1 MHFALDSLI
10 KNLQNKADAAIILS
24 PSNKSYLL
32 STQCDDAGYLVV
44 TKNKAYYIIDS
55 RYFEMAQKLVSEKI
69 KVVLQDDLFK
79 QIADILK
86 SDDCNVICM
95 ETSFISVEAFKIYK
109 QKLEQ
114 FKVDA
119 SVDAGKLVSDL
130 RKIKSSDELAKIKK
144 AQDIIDEAFLHIL
157 NSIKVGK
164 TEKELA
170 LELEFYMR
178 SHGARSTSFDIIFV
192 AGKNSSLPHGQPSDY
207 KLQNG
212 DLITIDFG
220 ADFEGYKS
228 DMTRT
233 VALGNINGEQKNIY
247 ETVLLA
253 QTAALKEI
261 RAGKRCSEIDS
272 VARNVIKEAGYGE
285 FFGHS
290 LGHSVG
296 IDIHESPNL
305 SPKCDEILKPGMV
318 LTVEPGIYL
327 PGKFGVRIE
336 DMVVITE
343 FGAENLT
350 KSDKSLI
357 II

>member
-1 MHFALDSLI
+1 MRCAIDRLTDNLLD
-10 KNLQNKADAAIILS
+10 KVDAAIILS

-32 STQCDDAGYLVV
+32 STQCDDAGCLVI
-44 TKNKAYYIIDS
+44 TKNKSYYIIDS
-55 RYFEMAQKLVSEKI
+55 RYFEVAQRLKSDKI
-69 KVVLQDDLFK
+69 KVILQDKLFD
-79 QIADILK
+79 QIAEILK
-86 SDDCNVICM
+86 QDGCKAVCL
-95 ETSFISVEAFKIYK
+95 ETSFVSVEDFKIYRK
-109 QKLEQ
+109 KLED
-114 FKVDA
+114 FEINPTIDAAKYVYESRKV
-119 SVDAGKLVSDL
+119 
-130 RKIKSSDELAKIKK
+130 KSQGEIERIKK
-144 AQDIIDEAFLHIL
+144 AQVITDNAFSHIL

-192 AGKNSSLPHGQPSDY
+192 AGKNSSLPHGHPSDY
-207 KLQNG
+207 VLQNG

-233 VALGNINGEQKNIY
+233 VALGSVNDEQKLVY
-247 ETVLLA
+247 ETVLSA
-253 QTAALKEI
+253 QQAALNVIKPGE
-261 RAGKRCSEIDS
+261 KCSNIDFI
-272 VARNVIKEAGYGE
+272 ARNVIKDRGYGQY
-285 FFGHS
+285 FGHS

-296 IDIHESPNL
+296 IDIHESPNF

-343 FGAENLT
+343 FGAENIT

-357 II
+357 IL

>member
-1 MHFALDSLI
+1 MQCAINNLI
-10 KNLQNKADAAIILS
+10 SCLQNRADAAVILS

-32 STQCDDAGYLVV
+32 STICDDAGCLVI
-44 TKNKAYYIIDS
+44 TKHKAFYIIDS
-55 RYFEMAQKLVSEKI
+55 RYFEMAQKLASDEI
-69 KVVLQDDLFK
+69 EVVLQENLFN
-79 QIADILK
+79 QISDVLK
-86 SDDCNVICM
+86 NNGCKEIIF
-95 ETSFISVEAFKIYK
+95 ETSFVSVEDFKHYK
-109 QKLEQ
+109 QKLKE
-114 FKVDA
+114 FNINASIDA
-119 SVDAGKLVSDL
+119 DKLICNL
-130 RKIKSSDELAKIKK
+130 RKIKSSDEISNIKK
-144 AQDIIDEAFLHIL
+144 AQEITDAAFLHIL
-157 NSIKVGK
+157 NSIKAGK

-192 AGKNSSLPHGQPSDY
+192 AGKNSSLPHGQPSNY

-220 ADFEGYKS
+220 ADFDGYKS

-233 VALGNINGEQKNIY
+233 VALGGINDEQKSIY
-247 ETVLLA
+247 EIVLLA
-253 QTAALKEI
+253 QESALKEI
-261 RAGKRCSEIDS
+261 RAGKRCSEIDTI
-272 VARNVIKEAGYGE
+272 ARNVIKDAGYGQY
-285 FFGHS
+285 FGHS

-296 IDIHESPNL
+296 LDIHESPNL
-305 SPKCDEILKPGMV
+305 SPKCDEIIEPGMV

-343 FGAENLT
+343 FGAENIT

-357 II
+357 IL

>member
-1 MHFALDSLI
+1 MQLALDSLV
-10 KNLQNKADAAIILS
+10 KNLQNKVDAAIILS

-32 STQCDDAGYLVV
+32 STLCDDAGCLIV
-44 TKNKAYYIIDS
+44 TKNKAYYLIDS
-55 RYFEMAQKLVSEKI
+55 RYFEIAQKLNSDKI
-69 KVVLQDDLFK
+69 EVILQENLFS
-79 QIADILK
+79 QITDILNDENCK
-86 SDDCNVICM
+86 EICM
-95 ETSFISVEAFKIYK
+95 ETSFVSVKEFKTYK
-109 QKLEQ
+109 QKLSE
-114 FKVDA
+114 FKFK
-119 SVDAGKLVSDL
+119 SSIDAGKIISDL
-130 RKIKSSDELAKIKK
+130 RKIKSNDELKKIKR
-144 AQDIIDEAFLHIL
+144 AQEITDDAFSYIL
-157 NSIKVGK
+157 NSITVGK
-164 TEKELA
+164 TERELA

-178 SHGARSTSFDIIFV
+178 AHGARSTSFDIIFV
-192 AGKNSSLPHGQPSDY
+192 AGKNSSLPHGQPGEY
-207 KLQNG
+207 RLQNG

-233 VALGNINGEQKNIY
+233 VALGNINYEQKKVY

-253 QTAALKEI
+253 QQSALKEI
-261 RAGKRCSEIDS
+261 RAGKMCSEIDAL
-272 VARNVIKEAGYGE
+272 ARNVIKEAGYGKY
-285 FFGHS
+285 FGHS

-336 DMVVITE
+336 DMVIITE
-343 FGAENLT
+343 FGAENIT

>member
-1 MHFALDSLI
+1 MQYAIDRLTNNLLD
-10 KNLQNKADAAIILS
+10 KVDAAIILS

-32 STQCDDAGYLVV
+32 SALCDDAGCLVI

-55 RYFEMAQKLVSEKI
+55 RYFEVAQRLESDKI
-69 KVVLQDDLFK
+69 KIILQDKLYE
-79 QIADILK
+79 QISEILK
-86 SDDCNVICM
+86 QDSCKDVCL
-95 ETSFISVEAFKIYK
+95 ETSFVSIEEFKIYK
-109 QKLEQ
+109 QKLRNFEINPSI
-114 FKVDA
+114 DA
-119 SVDAGKLVSDL
+119 AKYVCDL
-130 RKIKSSDELAKIKK
+130 RKIKSQAEIEKIKK
-144 AQDIIDEAFLHIL
+144 AQEITDNAFTHIL

-178 SHGARSTSFDIIFV
+178 SHGARSASFDIIFV
-192 AGKNSSLPHGQPSDY
+192 AGKNSSLPHGCPSDY
-207 KLQNG
+207 KLQSG

-233 VALGNINGEQKNIY
+233 VALGSVSNEQKQVY

-253 QTAALKEI
+253 QQAALKEI
-261 RAGKRCSEIDS
+261 KAGECCSKIDS
-272 VARNVIKEAGYGE
+272 IARNVIIDRGYGQY
-285 FFGHS
+285 FGHA

-296 IDIHESPNL
+296 IDIHESPNF

-336 DMVVITE
+336 NMVVITE
-343 FGAENLT
+343 FGAENIT

-357 II
+357 IL

>member
-1 MHFALDSLI
+1 MQYAIDRLTDNLLD
-10 KNLQNKADAAIILS
+10 KVDAAIILS
-24 PSNKSYLL
+24 SSNKSYLL
-32 STQCDDAGYLVV
+32 SALCDDAGCLVI

-55 RYFEMAQKLVSEKI
+55 RYFEVAQRLESDKI
-69 KVVLQDDLFK
+69 KIILQDKLFE
-79 QIADILK
+79 QISEIFKRDGCKEVCL
-86 SDDCNVICM
+86 
-95 ETSFISVEAFKIYK
+95 ETSFVSVEDFKLYK
-109 QKLEQ
+109 QKLKDFEINPAI
-114 FKVDA
+114 DA
-119 SVDAGKLVSDL
+119 SKYICDL
-130 RKIKSSDELAKIKK
+130 RKIKSDFEIKKIKK
-144 AQDIIDEAFLHIL
+144 AQEITDNAFTHIL
-157 NSIKVGK
+157 SSIKVGK

-178 SHGARSTSFDIIFV
+178 LHGARSSSFDIIFV
-192 AGKNSSLPHGQPSDY
+192 AGKNSSLPHGCPSDY
-207 KLQNG
+207 KLQNS

-233 VALGNINGEQKNIY
+233 VALGSVSDEQKQVY

-253 QTAALKEI
+253 QRAALKEI
-261 RAGKRCSEIDS
+261 KAGECCSKIDS
-272 VARNVIKEAGYGE
+272 IARNVISDRGYGQY
-285 FFGHS
+285 FGHA

-296 IDIHESPNL
+296 IDIHESPNF

-343 FGAENLT
+343 FGAENIT

-357 II
+357 IL